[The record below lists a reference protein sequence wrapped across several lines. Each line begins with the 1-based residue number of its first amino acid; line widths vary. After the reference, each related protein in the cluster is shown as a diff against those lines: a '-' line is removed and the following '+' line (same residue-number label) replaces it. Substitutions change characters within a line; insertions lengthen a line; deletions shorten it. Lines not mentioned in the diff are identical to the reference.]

1 MNYCVEG
8 IVVLILNTSKKCTH
22 TYFRQKNI
30 VLACDKNWSF
40 DRKKISSQFFC
51 VWGER
56 WKMHFL
62 KSFFVVIRIVVVG
75 SFRLF
80 GQKGQF
86 HFRLQKKIL
95 SDLDRNKFP
104 HQNFRGFGD
113 KNRLKKNCN
122 ENEIFATKKHS
133 FSTYFCFSLIRIRN
147 IS

>member
-1 MNYCVEG
+1 M
-8 IVVLILNTSKKCTH
+8 KD
-22 TYFRQKNI
+22 
-30 VLACDKNWSF
+30 A
-40 DRKKISSQFFC
+40 FF
-51 VWGER
+51 E
-56 WKMHFL
+56 KF
-62 KSFFVVIRIVVVG
+62 FFVVIRIVVVG

-113 KNRLKKNCN
+113 KNRLEKNCN

-133 FSTYFCFSLIRIRN
+133 FSTYFCFSLIRIKN

>member
-1 MNYCVEG
+1 VTKIEVLTEKKFPNNFFLCVRGEM
-8 IVVLILNTSKKCTH
+8 KD
-22 TYFRQKNI
+22 
-30 VLACDKNWSF
+30 A
-40 DRKKISSQFFC
+40 FF
-51 VWGER
+51 E
-56 WKMHFL
+56 KF
-62 KSFFVVIRIVVVG
+62 FFVVIRIVVVG

-113 KNRLKKNCN
+113 KNRLEKNCN

-133 FSTYFCFSLIRIRN
+133 FSTYFCFYLIRIRN